1 MYNNLY
7 NKKYLKYKQK
17 YLLYKQRG
25 GGGGV
30 ININIILIS
39 GELYFSNEISSESAL
54 IEMLQDI
61 RNAGKLV
68 SLVDKDGNFII
79 QNNFITNY
87 AYDHLVPLFDEHDSV
102 HDLDLTIT
110 YTIGTSLE
118 GFLNKHFD
126 IIYYYDDRKY
136 KYKNKIHSLSRTSR
150 SDFSFDFSFEL
161 NENVNCEKLFI
172 KNICIEN
179 PYDFK
184 MFDSYLGLEIVI
196 NYKGNLLVDNK
207 IQESKKSTTLL
218 YEYDGVFSTV
228 SRFTMIRSDEVTS
241 LRITL
246 PNLRTQEI
254 ILSINEY
261 KNTLIRTKTH
271 NDINTRNENHRIL
284 QNIARI
290 ISDSI

>member
-25 GGGGV
+25 GGV
-30 ININIILIS
+30 ININIILMS
-39 GELYFSNEISSESAL
+39 GESYFSSRISSESAL

-79 QNNFITNY
+79 ENNFITNY
-87 AYDHLVPLFDEHDSV
+87 AYDHLVPLFNDQDDSV
-102 HDLDLTIT
+102 YDLDLTIT

-126 IIYYYDDRKY
+126 IMYAYDDDY
-136 KYKNKIHSLSRTSR
+136 EYKNKIYSLSRTSTLEL
-150 SDFSFDFSFEL
+150 SFNL

-179 PYDFK
+179 PYDFV
-184 MFDSYLGLEIVI
+184 MRDSYLGLEIVI
-196 NYKGNLLVDNK
+196 NYKGNLLVNNN
-207 IQESKKSTTLL
+207 IQETKKNRTLL

-228 SRFTMIRSDEVTS
+228 SRFTMIRSRKVTS
-241 LRITL
+241 LQITL
-246 PNLRTQEI
+246 PNLRIEEI

-261 KNTLIRTKTH
+261 KKKLSTK
-271 NDINTRNENHRIL
+271 NTRNENHTIL